1 MIKIVSVAFMCLF
14 GTTVLGQVAFGD
26 DLFGNTGLVTEV
38 DENEDA
44 TPFDD
49 ILKSETIAIGGRFS
63 ISSAINLD
71 LNSGGGVVVTSGLA
85 NLSTRLFLDA
95 RPTSDFRT
103 FLKFDRNY
111 NTETGLSVSLR
122 EMFADITVFDTVF
135 LRAGKQAINWGVGLF
150 FSPANL
156 INIERIDPENTNEE
170 LAGPVSLKGQ
180 LPIGTTSNLTSY
192 VLMEDLE
199 DERNFAAAARYE
211 FLFRRSEITTGL
223 IYQVNGPW
231 AAMATITGAIKDVTV
246 FAEIVTQ
253 GNIAR
258 MFIVEDDAG
267 GYLTSTSD
275 GLFASGT
282 AGGRFSYNTEDDR
295 FNINAAAQYLFNGLG
310 YDNPRLFSED
320 PSALSFLLGQVAL
333 GNMSPSD
340 LLDRGHHNAA
350 LSLSSRDIGGTDVTP
365 SFFWLSNLSD
375 GSGLITAGLAYSG
388 IEFITVNLDYRNFYG
403 PTGAEYSVIGPSN
416 SLGLSIKISQSF

>member
-1 MIKIVSVAFMCLF
+1 MIKTITVTLLF
-14 GTTVLGQVAFGD
+14 LLSAAALGQVTFGD
-26 DLFGNTGLVTEV
+26 DLFGGTGLVTEV

-63 ISSAINLD
+63 VSSAINLD
-71 LNSGGGVVVTSGLA
+71 LGSGNEEAVSSGLV

-95 RPTSDFRT
+95 RPTSDFRA
-103 FLKFDRNY
+103 FLKLDGNY
-111 NTETGLSVSLR
+111 SSETGLSVSLR

-156 INIERIDPENTNEE
+156 INIERIDPENAGEE

-180 LPIGTTSNLTSY
+180 LPIGTSNLTSY
-192 VLMEDLE
+192 LLMEDLE
-199 DERNFAAAARYE
+199 DGTNFSAAVRYE

-223 IYQVNGPW
+223 VYQVNGPW

-246 FAEIVTQ
+246 FAEAVAQ
-253 GNIAR
+253 GNTDR
-258 MFIVEDDAG
+258 MFVVEDGAG
-267 GYLTSTSD
+267 GYLASTSD

-282 AGGRFSYNTEDDR
+282 VGGRFSYNTEDDR
-295 FNINAAAQYLFNGLG
+295 FNVNAAAQYLFNGLG
-310 YDNPRLFSED
+310 YDNSRLFSED

-333 GNMSPSD
+333 GNISPSD

-350 LSLSSRDIGGTDVTP
+350 LSVSSRDIGGTDVTP

-388 IEFITVNLDYRNFYG
+388 IEFVTVNLDYRIFYG
-403 PTGAEYSVIGPSN
+403 PTGAEYSVTGPSN
-416 SLGLSIKISQSF
+416 SLGLSVKISQSF